1 MMGRGGG
8 GARGG
13 GGGGALA
20 AAASSGQLSKSQV
33 SALGKLDGAWHEFD
47 TTGSQTTNRAVSIGY
62 WERGGMARYY
72 INMGIRSRKPR
83 QGTMGYIDAKTG
95 AVVGQ
100 GYSSADIGRAI
111 AAIAKG
117 ESNRLP
123 YGLYSR

>member
-1 MMGRGGG
+1 MGRGGSAG
-8 GARGG
+8 RG

-20 AAASSGQLSKSQV
+20 SAVASGQLSKSQL
-33 SALGKLDGAWHEFD
+33 SAIGKLDAAWHDFD
-47 TTGSQTTNRAVSIGY
+47 TTGSQTTNRAVSISY

>member
-47 TTGSQTTNRAVSIGY
+47 TTGSQTTNRAVSISY
-62 WERGGMARYY
+62 WERGDAARYY
-72 INMGIRSRKPR
+72 VNIGIRSRKPR
-83 QGTMGYIDAKTG
+83 QGSMGYIDAKTG
-95 AVVGQ
+95 VVVGD
-100 GYSSADIGRAI
+100 GYSKTDIGRAL
-111 AAIAKG
+111 AAIYKG